1 MEESVC
7 EIRSNYW
14 GIYTV
19 MRDNLIFFEIF
30 LAKMIKMSSFY
41 ISNG

>member
-1 MEESVC
+1 VC
-7 EIRSNYW
+7 VKGDQTIGYLYGDERQ
-14 GIYTV
+14 
-19 MRDNLIFFEIF
+19 NLFFFFEIF